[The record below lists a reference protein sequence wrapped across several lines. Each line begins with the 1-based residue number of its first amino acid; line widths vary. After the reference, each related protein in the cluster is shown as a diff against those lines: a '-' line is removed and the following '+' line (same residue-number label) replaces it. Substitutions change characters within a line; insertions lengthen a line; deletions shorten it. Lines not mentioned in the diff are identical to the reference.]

1 MSILAVIVHKLYMI
15 FKFKQFDI
23 RQKGSLM
30 KVGTDSI
37 LLGAW
42 AKAGQSKHILDIGT
56 GTGVIALM
64 LAQRYPKAH
73 IDAVEIDETSALE
86 AKENAR
92 HSPFAERV
100 NVVHTSIQKF
110 AENTVRQYDLVVSN
124 PPFFNTGMARNAAR
138 HTMSLSHE
146 ELLFFAKKLLAKD
159 GHFCVILPL
168 VEGEQCIE
176 TVKHHGLYLNRKT
189 NVKPKSD
196 KPIERLILRF
206 SNTEKTIIEDVLI
219 IEKDS
224 RERAYT
230 DAYKALTSDFY
241 LNM

>member
-1 MSILAVIVHKLYMI
+1 MI

-23 RQKGSLM
+23 RQKDSLM

-42 AKAGQSKHILDIGT
+42 AKEEQSKYILDIGT

-73 IDAVEIDETSALE
+73 IDAVEIDDASALE

-124 PPFFNTGMARNAAR
+124 PPFFNAGAARNSAR

-146 ELLFFAKKLLAKD
+146 ELLFFAKKLLSKD
-159 GHFCVILPL
+159 GHFCLILPL

-176 TVKHHGLYLNRKT
+176 TAKHHGLYLNRKIK
-189 NVKPKSD
+189 VKPKLS
-196 KPIERLILRF
+196 KPVERLLLRF
-206 SNTEKTIIEDVLI
+206 SNTQKNAVEDILI

-230 DAYKALTSDFY
+230 DAFKELTSDFY